1 MHEQDRAPVPLP
13 TADGSDREAPADE
26 ARARHAHS
34 MLWMVVCCA
43 PMVLIV
49 LAILFGVFGP
59 R

>member
-1 MHEQDRAPVPLP
+1 MHEHDRAPAQLP
-13 TADGSDREAPADE
+13 SGDKADREAPAHE
-26 ARARHAHS
+26 PPAGHGHS
-34 MLWMVVCCA
+34 MWWMVVCCA